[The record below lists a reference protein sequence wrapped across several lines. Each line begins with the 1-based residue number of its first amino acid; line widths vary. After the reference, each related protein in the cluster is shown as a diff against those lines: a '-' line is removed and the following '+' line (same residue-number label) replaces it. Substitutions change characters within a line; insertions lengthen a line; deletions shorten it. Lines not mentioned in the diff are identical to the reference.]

1 MSMSSLL
8 SSPLLL
14 LSFFLL
20 STFPCLE
27 NINFLF
33 PGNFNCLFKNF
44 DDSALCVSNKPILW
58 GLLSCETKTVMPS
71 VTPSCVLQLFEEG
84 MMANQPIVTST
95 VIFIFQ
101 KKKKLNTSANLS
113 LHHVLTLPHPH
124 RTSVGRGHLPR
135 HLICRK
141 RPLPTWSRV
150 WVMNIYIFI
159 VRMIMGCLIV
169 IQRMSLC
176 RQIVWHEINNQRH
189 IVCPQKSVEFPI
201 CPVP

>member
-1 MSMSSLL
+1 MSMSSPL

-101 KKKKLNTSANLS
+101 KKKEVKYKCQFITTPCPNPPPPPQNTTPTEHLSAEVTFHVILS
-113 LHHVLTLPHPH
+113 IGKGPYRLDLGSGWWTFIYLLREWLWVVWL
-124 RTSVGRGHLPR
+124 
-135 HLICRK
+135 
-141 RPLPTWSRV
+141 WSNR
-150 WVMNIYIFI
+150 WVYAD
-159 VRMIMGCLIV
+159 R
-169 IQRMSLC
+169 
-176 RQIVWHEINNQRH
+176 
-189 IVCPQKSVEFPI
+189 
-201 CPVP
+201 